1 MFQVSCN
8 SLQAFLATEA
18 ALFLAFGGK
27 LPICSLT
34 IWPQLVAQQSVRTPL
49 AKFAVTLLRRPA
61 QALLFGLLHSIAYV
75 KVLGCSESGISE
87 TKAAVAAVE
96 TFTLS
101 LKASFPKKVGKK
113 ESTRLLLV
121 LLDSRFSFF
130 FLEFIQFGLD

>member
-1 MFQVSCN
+1 M
-8 SLQAFLATEA
+8 
-18 ALFLAFGGK
+18 
-27 LPICSLT
+27 
-34 IWPQLVAQQSVRTPL
+34 
-49 AKFAVTLLRRPA
+49 
-61 QALLFGLLHSIAYV
+61 LFGLLHSIAYV

-87 TKAAVAAVE
+87 TKAAVAAAVE

-130 FLEFIQFGLD
+130 FFLEFIQFGLD